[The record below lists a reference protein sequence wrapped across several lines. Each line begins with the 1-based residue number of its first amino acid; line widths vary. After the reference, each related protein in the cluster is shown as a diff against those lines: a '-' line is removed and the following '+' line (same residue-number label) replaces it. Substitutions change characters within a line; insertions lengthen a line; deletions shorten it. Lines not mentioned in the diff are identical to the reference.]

1 MYYKIEVDMVLA
13 ADGDKEEMQNAIVDA
28 LIEVAEKF
36 GGELSGSVQ
45 LVPTTEEE
53 LMKELEEVLNE
64 GQPSTVQ

>member
-1 MYYKIEVDMVLA
+1 MYYKIEVDMVLS
-13 ADGDKEEMQNAIVDA
+13 ADGDKEEMQNALVDA

-45 LVPTTEEE
+45 LVLTTEEE

>member
-1 MYYKIEVDMVLA
+1 MYYKIEVDTVLS

>member
-13 ADGDKEEMQNAIVDA
+13 ADGDKEEMQNAVVDA

>member
-1 MYYKIEVDMVLA
+1 MYYKIEVDMVLS
-13 ADGDKEEMQNAIVDA
+13 ADGDKDKMQDAIVDA

>member
-1 MYYKIEVDMVLA
+1 MYYKIEVDMVLS
-13 ADGDKEEMQNAIVDA
+13 ADGDKEEMQNAVVDA

>member
-1 MYYKIEVDMVLA
+1 MYYKIEVDMVLS
-13 ADGDKEEMQNAIVDA
+13 ADGDKEEMQNAVIDA

>member
-1 MYYKIEVDMVLA
+1 MYYKIEVDMVLT
-13 ADGDKEEMQNAIVDA
+13 ADGDKEEMQNAIVDG
-28 LIEVAEKF
+28 LIEAAEKF

-45 LVPTTEEE
+45 LVPTAEEE